1 MNGEENTEWGQKHR
15 DCRRGEGCLCPRQ
28 RMPMLET
35 PGVKEMDMIQKHHP
49 RERKNYGWETLG
61 QTLGTG
67 HGFGEHDEI
76 C

>member
-1 MNGEENTEWGQKHR
+1 
-15 DCRRGEGCLCPRQ
+15 
-28 RMPMLET
+28 MLET

-61 QTLGTG
+61 TG